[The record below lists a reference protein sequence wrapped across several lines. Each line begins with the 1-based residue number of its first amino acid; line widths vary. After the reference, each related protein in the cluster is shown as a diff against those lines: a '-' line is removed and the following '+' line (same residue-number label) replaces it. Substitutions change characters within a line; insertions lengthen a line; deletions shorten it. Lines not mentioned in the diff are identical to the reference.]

1 MGKLLGDRTA
11 RRVVE
16 LVNEADGTAANIRRR
31 RDQILQDNLVFRN
44 DSAEIVPAYGCLRI
58 TGAEEDPNTENY
70 VVIAQKPNS
79 TGGVFVFNGS
89 AEVEVGGFGLAYTG
103 VVRAAF
109 ASGTPAAG
117 ETWGPLSAWTIVSN
131 GFPAV
136 LTYGAIST
144 DLLYGKTLDVSS
156 AAFPISL
163 TQTGGA
169 VGSPTVATSWTY
181 TVTHAITGVTLGTT
195 VDPEASPH
203 LYRRETLG
211 KLIAA
216 IAGTGF
222 YNSSGTFV
230 ILHIHEPIDPSEC

>member
-16 LVNEADGTAANIRRR
+16 LVNAADGTQANITRR
-31 RDQILQDNLVFRN
+31 RDNLVPGSLTYRN
-44 DSAEIVPAYGCLRI
+44 DSGEAVPAYGCMRL
-58 TGAEEDPNTENY
+58 TGAEEDPNTGRQV
-70 VVIAQKPNS
+70 VVIQKPNS

-89 AEVEVGGFGLAYTG
+89 RETASGEYGTAYTG